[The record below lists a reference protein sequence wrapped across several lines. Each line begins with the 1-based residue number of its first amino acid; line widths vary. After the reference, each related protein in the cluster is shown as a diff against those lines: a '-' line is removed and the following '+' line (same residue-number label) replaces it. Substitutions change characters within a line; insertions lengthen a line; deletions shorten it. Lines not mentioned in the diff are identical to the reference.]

1 MTGRALAAMS
11 SGCDHAE
18 VHLPG
23 TGAENDAASVAEA
36 LRTTLGEKV
45 NAPGVRAIEA
55 VLAMQLGSTSQA
67 DVLKR
72 YKTSKDSFRRYRDLM
87 AKLARF
93 DERSFAGSAVA
104 EPSVGQPTSRAMSAE
119 AVSSRARPLLSPQWL
134 AAHVPS
140 VREVRVVSEFDL
152 NEADQPCR
160 RLEVDTIGPDGS
172 QATFVALAR
181 WHTPEDGSQRAKR
194 ACQTAN
200 WNAEERSMRA
210 LDSEAAVEHLQ
221 RERERKAAKR
231 YADALVLY
239 EQGATQPAVQPPAG
253 DQAWQLP
260 SEQRPRFAG
269 ETVWVCCPQQ
279 LHKPQLGIVVAVWQN
294 GCCDI
299 QLLISAAAAPV
310 TAMVPVASVA
320 IASVG
325 TNATP
330 ITLVSPSVT
339 LVSGI
344 PTAADGTVSA
354 HGSQLVP
361 VGDEL
366 LPYSGSWTGRLTNPQ
381 LGYRGE
387 MGVITTPYRYPRNVG
402 LAITETAF
410 PDGSRTVVLFNA
422 HSMAFDGPTLN
433 IPAPLEDLG
442 PELQLFE
449 SISDQEA
456 IWKMNLAAATC
467 ALQRHHRDELRRLH
481 PLTAAD
487 RKPLPCSCNP
497 YCTAHSLSINGA
509 ACLWCAGPLQAAE
522 HSVQNGWRNSDETKF
537 CDLCPFGRA
546 EIPPGVRRLDCYK
559 SNATLMCVR
568 PAHVPLP

>member
-1 MTGRALAAMS
+1 MTGRAPPLAMS

-36 LRTTLGEKV
+36 LRTILGEKV

-134 AAHVPS
+134 AAHVPN
-140 VREVRVVSEFDL
+140 VRKVRVVSEFDR

-160 RLEVDTIGPDGS
+160 RLEVDTVGPDGS

-181 WHTPEDGSQRAKR
+181 WHTPEDGSQGAKR

-200 WNAEERSMRA
+200 WNAEERAVRA
-210 LDSEAAVEHLQ
+210 LDAEAAVEHLQ

-231 YADALVLY
+231 DADALVLY
-239 EQGATQPAVQPPAG
+239 EQGATQPAEQPPAG

-269 ETVWVCCPQQ
+269 ENVWVCCPQQ
-279 LHKPQLGIVVAVWQN
+279 LYKPQLGIVVAVWQN

-299 QLLISAAAAPV
+299 QLLSATLPAVATPVAVMASSTALAP
-310 TAMVPVASVA
+310 TTSAPSGSVASVA
-320 IASVG
+320 VTPIASAAASP
-325 TNATP
+325 NAQGLCTALTTVAHP
-330 ITLVSPSVT
+330 ANAITDFTSASDGSIVT
-339 LVSGI
+339 V
-344 PTAADGTVSA
+344 

-361 VGDEL
+361 LGDEV
-366 LPYSGSWTGRLTNPQ
+366 LPYAGMWTGRLRAPLLNYH
-381 LGYRGE
+381 GEIGFIRGCHGLHKDE
-387 MGVITTPYRYPRNVG
+387 
-402 LAITETAF
+402 LAITESIHA
-410 PDGSRTVVLFNA
+410 DGSR
-422 HSMAFDGPTLN
+422 SLN
-433 IPAPLEDLG
+433 
-442 PELQLFE
+442 LFE
-449 SISDQEA
+449 D
-456 IWKMNLAAATC
+456 
-467 ALQRHHRDELRRLH
+467 
-481 PLTAAD
+481 
-487 RKPLPCSCNP
+487 
-497 YCTAHSLSINGA
+497 NG
-509 ACLWCAGPLQAAE
+509 L
-522 HSVQNGWRNSDETKF
+522 
-537 CDLCPFGRA
+537 
-546 EIPPGVRRLDCYK
+546 
-559 SNATLMCVR
+559 
-568 PAHVPLP
+568 